1 MTAIPDPSKQGF
13 KFSQLLYDTRYR
25 SMTIQIGALIGIL
38 LFFNSFLASN
48 EISIPIPFGSPHVS
62 ATGKFI

>member
-1 MTAIPDPSKQGF
+1 MSAIK
-13 KFSQLLYDTRYR
+13 KN
-25 SMTIQIGALIGIL
+25 GI